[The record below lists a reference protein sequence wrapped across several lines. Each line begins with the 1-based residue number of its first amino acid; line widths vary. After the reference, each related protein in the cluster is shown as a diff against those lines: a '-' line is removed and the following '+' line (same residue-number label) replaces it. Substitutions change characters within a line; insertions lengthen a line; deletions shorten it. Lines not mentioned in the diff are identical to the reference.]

1 MNNTEFL
8 NVIQYIADS
17 NKSEK
22 INNIDKK
29 VIKKNVDVYCI
40 SVPGTAFT
48 IKHADKISVT
58 GNCHCDGLMKLFR
71 EFCEEHP

>member
-8 NVIQYIADS
+8 NVIRYIADS

-29 VIKKNVDVYCI
+29 FIKKKC
-40 SVPGTAFT
+40 
-48 IKHADKISVT
+48 
-58 GNCHCDGLMKLFR
+58 
-71 EFCEEHP
+71 